1 MSILGKNPYKGKRLD
16 SIREIN
22 GSGNNLEKPEL
33 GANGTAFIRLGT
45 FEYEDGVASPAGVAS
60 DAEGNPLIGVD
71 GNPVSRQPIP
81 IFSQEEKESLTF
93 AGLEVVQNQ
102 DNLSNNSDAPFVLLD
117 PLDRP
122 SARVISNA
130 TSKLD
135 KGETDPSPNGLTAIN
150 WAFGQLI
157 NHDLNLARLSET
169 SFNIDIPQNDANFT
183 PNIPPTPTINRQKD
197 GGLEFEFPRNAFES
211 GTGVVKDGK
220 SEPGEVPN
228 DLTHWL
234 DLSVVYG
241 SDEELAKSLRSF
253 NQGRLKVFSEETEST
268 SDDLMPADTEQ
279 VMRGGFF
286 QGVGFLAGDERVSE
300 QDALAA
306 QHTLWVRNHNRIA
319 EDLSGFHPKWD
330 DKQIFERAR
339 QINIAQYQQVVTYE
353 WLPQQIGN
361 KVGKYKGYD
370 AKETPQISDEFNA
383 AGFRF
388 GHSQTGNK
396 IETIDSEG
404 NATTLPLLTTFGAPN
419 ITEGKDVDGIL
430 RGSTV
435 TLDEDVDTNIVFDL
449 RNALFPPAGVGFDLY
464 SANIQRGRERGLADY
479 NQVRD
484 DFGLQRVKSF
494 DELTSDKELA
504 KTLKDLY
511 GTVEDVDLLI
521 GLFAEDAVAPSGAGE
536 TTKAIVGEQFERLRD
551 ADRFWFENN
560 RKDGGIF
567 TGKEIKEIK
576 ETTYADI
583 IKSNTEIDELQEN
596 VFLKVSENNPLSK
609 DNLLSD
615 GLSDLQGDDGKAKI
629 TVIEK
634 SSFDNTVGFYAIK
647 DEKGTVVD
655 KVTGESL
662 TPEDG
667 EDYIK
672 TAIAESVVDFQLT
685 DNSPRDEFDVDLPS
699 ESLLA
704 PYVIQDGNIQD
715 FENGEAEALLSFGAA
730 NSNDSNSI
738 VEVGSGNTSLFK
750 FDFGDLT
757 DANSNN
763 DNSMTMKVKLV

>member
-1 MSILGKNPYKGKRLD
+1 MSILDRNPYKGKMLG
-16 SIREIN
+16 SIRKIN
-22 GSGNNLEKPEL
+22 GSGNNLEKPRL
-33 GANGTAFIRLGT
+33 GANGTPFIRLGT

-81 IFSQEEKESLTF
+81 IFSQAERKSLTKS
-93 AGLEVVQNQ
+93 GLEVVKNK
-102 DNLSNNSDAPFVLLD
+102 DGLSNNAHAPFVLLD

-122 SARVISNA
+122 SARVVSNA

-135 KGETDPSPNGLTAIN
+135 KGETDPSSKGLTAIN

-157 NHDLNLARLSET
+157 NHDLNLARLSED

-183 PNIPPTPTINRQKD
+183 PDIPPTPTINRQKD
-197 GGLEFEFPRNAFES
+197 GGLEFEFPRNAFKS

-220 SEPGEVPN
+220 SKPAKVPN

-234 DLSVVYG
+234 DLSAVYG
-241 SDEELAKSLRSF
+241 SDKELAESLRS
-253 NQGRLKVFSEETEST
+253 NKGGRLKVFSEETEST
-268 SDDLMPADTEQ
+268 IDDLMPADTEQ

-319 EDLSGFHPKWD
+319 EDLTAFHPKWD

-353 WLPQQIGN
+353 WLPQQIGDIS
-361 KVGKYKGYD
+361 KYKGYD

-396 IETIDSEG
+396 IETVDSEG

-484 DFGLQRVKSF
+484 DFGLERVKSF
-494 DELTSDKELA
+494 DELTSDKDLA

-521 GLFAEDAVAPSGAGE
+521 GLFAEDPVAPSGAGE

-551 ADRFWFENN
+551 ADRFWFENK

-583 IKSNTEIDELQEN
+583 IKSNTEIDQLQEN

-615 GLSDLQGDDGKAKI
+615 GLLDLQSDDGKAKI
-629 TVIEK
+629 TVTEK

-655 KVTGESL
+655 KVTGETL

-672 TAIAESVVDFQLT
+672 TAIASSVADFQLK
-685 DNSPRDEFDVDLPS
+685 DDSRREKFDVDLPDN
-699 ESLLA
+699 SLLA
-704 PYVIQDGNIQD
+704 PYLIKDGNIED

-738 VEVGSGNTSLFK
+738 VELGSGNTSLFK
-750 FDFGDLT
+750 FDFDDLT
-757 DANSNN
+757 NSNSSN

>member
-1 MSILGKNPYKGKRLD
+1 MSNFDRNPYKGKRLD
-16 SIREIN
+16 SIRKIN
-22 GSGNNLEKPEL
+22 GSGNNLEKPRL
-33 GANGTAFIRLGT
+33 GANGTPFIRVGT
-45 FEYEDGVASPAGVAS
+45 YEYEDGVASPAGVAK

-71 GNPVSRQPIP
+71 GNVVSRQPIP
-81 IFSQEEKESLTF
+81 IFSKAEKESLVKS
-93 AGLEVVQNQ
+93 GLEVVENK
-102 DNLSNNSDAPFVLLD
+102 DNLSNNSDSYFIYVN

-122 SARVISNA
+122 SARVISNS

-135 KGETDPSPNGLTAIN
+135 KGETDPSSNGLTAIN

-157 NHDLNLARLSET
+157 NHDLNLARLSED
-169 SFNIDIPQNDANFT
+169 SFNIDIPLQDANFT
-183 PNIPPTPTINRQKD
+183 PDIPPTPTINRQED
-197 GGLEFEFPRNAFES
+197 GGLEFEFPRNAFKS
-211 GTGVVKDGK
+211 GTAIVRNGK
-220 SEPGEVPN
+220 SKPGKVPN

-241 SDEELAKSLRSF
+241 SDKELAKSLRS
-253 NQGRLKVFSEETEST
+253 NKGGRLKVFSEETEST
-268 SDDLMPADTEQ
+268 SDDLMPADTEL

-319 EDLSGFHPKWD
+319 EDLSAFHPKWN
-330 DKQIFERAR
+330 DKKLFERAR
-339 QINIAQYQQVVTYE
+339 QINIAQYQQIVTYE
-353 WLPQQIGN
+353 WLPQQIGDIS
-361 KVGKYKGYD
+361 KYKGYD

-396 IETIDSEG
+396 IEKIDSEG
-404 NATTLPLLTTFGAPN
+404 NATSLPLLTTFGAPN
-419 ITEGKDVDGIL
+419 ITEGKDVDEIL

-479 NQVRD
+479 NQVRV

-511 GTVEDVDLLI
+511 GTVEDVDLLV

-536 TTKAIVGEQFERLRD
+536 TTQAIVGEQFERLRD
-551 ADRFWFENN
+551 ADRFWFENKRRN
-560 RKDGGIF
+560 GGVF
-567 TGKEIKEIK
+567 TRKEIKEIK
-576 ETTYADI
+576 ETSYADI
-583 IKSNTEIDELQEN
+583 IKLNTEIDELGEN
-596 VFLKVSENNPLSK
+596 VFLEVSEDNPLNKES
-609 DNLLSD
+609 LLPD
-615 GLSDLQGDDGKAKI
+615 GLLDLQGDGKAKI
-629 TVIEK
+629 IVTEK
-634 SSFDNTVGFYAIK
+634 SSFNNTVGFYAIK
-647 DEKGTVVD
+647 DEKGTIVD
-655 KVTGESL
+655 KVTGKSL

-667 EDYIK
+667 EDYINS
-672 TAIAESVVDFQLT
+672 AIASSVADFRVK
-685 DNSPRDEFDVDLPS
+685 DNSRRQRFEIDLPS
-699 ESLLA
+699 DSLLA
-704 PYVIQDGNIQD
+704 PYLIQDGNIQD
-715 FENGEAEALLSFGAA
+715 FENGEAEALLSFGAG
-730 NSNDSNSI
+730 NKDDSNSI
-738 VEVGSGNTSLFK
+738 VEVGSGNTSIFK

-757 DANSNN
+757 DSNSTN
-763 DNSMTMKVKLV
+763 DNTMTMKVKLI

>member
-1 MSILGKNPYKGKRLD
+1 MSILDRNPYKGKMLG
-16 SIREIN
+16 SIRKIN
-22 GSGNNLEKPEL
+22 GSGNNLEKPRL
-33 GANGTAFIRLGT
+33 GANGTPFIRLGT

-81 IFSQEEKESLTF
+81 IFSQAERKSLTKS
-93 AGLEVVQNQ
+93 GLEVVKNK
-102 DNLSNNSDAPFVLLD
+102 DGLSNNAHAPFVLLD

-122 SARVISNA
+122 SARVVSNA

-135 KGETDPSPNGLTAIN
+135 KGETDPSSKGLTAIN

-157 NHDLNLARLSET
+157 NHDLNLARLSED

-183 PNIPPTPTINRQKD
+183 PDIPPTPTINRQKD
-197 GGLEFEFPRNAFES
+197 GGLEFEFPRNAFKS

-220 SEPGEVPN
+220 SKPAKVPN

-234 DLSVVYG
+234 DLSAVYG
-241 SDEELAKSLRSF
+241 SDKELAESLRS
-253 NQGRLKVFSEETEST
+253 NKGGRLKVFSEETEST

-319 EDLSGFHPKWD
+319 EDLTAFHPKWD

-353 WLPQQIGN
+353 WLPQQIGDIS
-361 KVGKYKGYD
+361 KYKGYD

-396 IETIDSEG
+396 IETVDSEG

-484 DFGLQRVKSF
+484 DFGLERVKSF
-494 DELTSDKELA
+494 DELTSDKDLA

-521 GLFAEDAVAPSGAGE
+521 GLFAEDATAPSGAGE

-551 ADRFWFENN
+551 ADRFWFENK

-583 IKSNTEIDELQEN
+583 IKSNTEIDQLQEN

-615 GLSDLQGDDGKAKI
+615 GLLDLEGDDGKAKI
-629 TVIEK
+629 TVTEK

-655 KVTGESL
+655 KVTGETL

-672 TAIAESVVDFQLT
+672 TAIASSVADFQLK
-685 DNSPRDEFDVDLPS
+685 DDSRREKFDVDLPDN
-699 ESLLA
+699 SLLA
-704 PYVIQDGNIQD
+704 PYLIKDGNIED

-738 VEVGSGNTSLFK
+738 VELGSGNTSLFK
-750 FDFGDLT
+750 FDFEDLT
-757 DANSNN
+757 DANSSN

>member
-1 MSILGKNPYKGKRLD
+1 MSILDRNPYKGERLD
-16 SIREIN
+16 SIRKIN
-22 GSGNNLEKPEL
+22 GSGNNLEKPRL
-33 GANGTAFIRLGT
+33 GANGTPFIRLGT
-45 FEYEDGVASPAGVAS
+45 FEYEDKVASPAGVAS

-71 GNPVSRQPIP
+71 GNAVSRQPIP
-81 IFSQEEKESLTF
+81 IFSEAETKSLTKS
-93 AGLEVVQNQ
+93 GLDVVKNQ
-102 DNLSNNSDAPFVLLD
+102 DNLSNNPHAPFVLLD

-157 NHDLNLARLSET
+157 NHDLNLARLSEDN
-169 SFNIDIPQNDANFT
+169 FNIDIPENDANFT
-183 PNIPPTPTINRQKD
+183 PDIPPTPTINRQKD
-197 GGLEFEFPRNAFES
+197 GGLEFEFPRNAFKS
-211 GTGVVKDGK
+211 GTGIVEDGK
-220 SEPGEVPN
+220 SKPGKVPN

-234 DLSVVYG
+234 DLSAVYG
-241 SDEELAKSLRSF
+241 SDKELAKSLRS
-253 NQGRLKVFSEETEST
+253 NNGGRLKVFSEETEST
-268 SDDLMPADTEQ
+268 SDDLLPADTKQ

-319 EDLSGFHPKWD
+319 EDLSVFHPKWD
-330 DKQIFERAR
+330 DKQVFERAR

-353 WLPQQIGN
+353 WLPQQIGDIS
-361 KVGKYKGYD
+361 KYKGYD

-396 IETIDSEG
+396 IETVNSDG
-404 NATTLPLLTTFGAPN
+404 KATTLPLLTTFGAPN

-435 TLDEDVDTNIVFDL
+435 TLDEDVDTNVVFDL

-484 DFGLQRVKSF
+484 DFGLPRVKSF

-551 ADRFWFENN
+551 ADRFWFENK
-560 RKDGGIF
+560 RKDGGVF
-567 TGKEIKEIK
+567 TNKEIKEIK
-576 ETTYADI
+576 QTTYADI
-583 IKSNTEIDELQEN
+583 IKSNTEIDQLQEN
-596 VFLKVSENNPLSK
+596 VFLKVSQNNPLSK

-615 GLSDLQGDDGKAKI
+615 GLLDLQGDDGKAKI
-629 TVIEK
+629 IVTEK

-647 DEKGTVVD
+647 DQKGTVVD
-655 KVTGESL
+655 KVTGKSL

-672 TAIAESVVDFQLT
+672 SAIASSVADFQLK
-685 DNSPRDEFDVDLPS
+685 DNSKREKFDVDLPS
-699 ESLLA
+699 DSFLA

-763 DNSMTMKVKLV
+763 DSEMTMKVKLV

>member
-1 MSILGKNPYKGKRLD
+1 MSILDRNPYKGKRLD
-16 SIREIN
+16 SIRKIN
-22 GSGNNLEKPEL
+22 GSGNNLEKPRL
-33 GANGTAFIRLGT
+33 GANGTPFIRLGT
-45 FEYEDGVASPAGVAS
+45 YEYEDGVASPAGVAK

-71 GNPVSRQPIP
+71 GEAVSRQPIP
-81 IFSQEEKESLTF
+81 IFSKAERKSLKKS
-93 AGLEVVQNQ
+93 GLEVVKNK
-102 DNLSNNSDAPFVLLD
+102 DGLSNNAHAPFVLLD

-135 KGETDPSPNGLTAIN
+135 KGETDPSSKGLTAIN
-150 WAFGQLI
+150 WSFGQLI
-157 NHDLNLARLSET
+157 NHDLNLARLSED

-183 PNIPPTPTINRQKD
+183 PDIPPTPTINRQKD
-197 GGLEFEFPRNAFES
+197 GGLEFEFPRNAFKS

-220 SEPGEVPN
+220 SKPGKVPN

-241 SDEELAKSLRSF
+241 SDKELAKSLRS
-253 NQGRLKVFSEETEST
+253 NKGGRLKVFSEETEST

-319 EDLSGFHPKWD
+319 EDLTAFHPKWD

-353 WLPQQIGN
+353 WLPQQIGDID
-361 KVGKYKGYD
+361 KYKGYD

-396 IETIDSEG
+396 IETVDSEG

-419 ITEGKDVDGIL
+419 ITEGKDVDEIL

-435 TLDEDVDTNIVFDL
+435 TLDEDVDTNVVFDL

-484 DFGLQRVKSF
+484 DFGLERVKSF
-494 DELTSDKELA
+494 DELTSDKDLA

-551 ADRFWFENN
+551 ADRFWFENK

-583 IKSNTEIDELQEN
+583 IKSNTEIDRLQEN

-615 GLSDLQGDDGKAKI
+615 GLLDLQDDDGKAKI
-629 TVIEK
+629 TVTEK

-647 DEKGTVVD
+647 DQKGTVVD
-655 KVTGESL
+655 KVTGETL

-667 EDYIK
+667 EDYLK
-672 TAIAESVVDFQLT
+672 TAISNSVADFQLK
-685 DNSPRDEFDVDLPS
+685 DDSRREKFDVDLPS
-699 ESLLA
+699 QSLLA
-704 PYVIQDGNIQD
+704 PYLIQDGSIQD

-757 DANSNN
+757 DANSGN

>member
-1 MSILGKNPYKGKRLD
+1 MSILDRNPYKGKRLD
-16 SIREIN
+16 SIRKIN
-22 GSGNNLEKPEL
+22 GSGNNLNKPRL
-33 GANGTAFIRLGT
+33 GANGTPFIRLGT
-45 FEYEDGVASPAGVAS
+45 YEYEDGVASPAGVAK

-71 GNPVSRQPIP
+71 GNAVSRQPIP
-81 IFSQEEKESLTF
+81 IFSKAEKESLVKS
-93 AGLEVVQNQ
+93 GLEVVENK
-102 DNLSNNSDAPFVLLD
+102 DNLSNNPDAPFIYVN

-122 SARVISNA
+122 SARVLSNA

-135 KGETDPSPNGLTAIN
+135 KGETSPSSNGLTAIN

-157 NHDLNLARLSET
+157 NHDLNLARLSED
-169 SFNIDIPQNDANFT
+169 SFNIDIPEDDANFT
-183 PNIPPTPTINRQKD
+183 PDIPPTPTINRQED
-197 GGLEFEFPRNAFES
+197 GGLEFEFPRNAFKS
-211 GTGVVKDGK
+211 GTGIVKDDKSKPGK
-220 SEPGEVPN
+220 VPN

-241 SDEELAKSLRSF
+241 SDKELAKSLRS
-253 NQGRLKVFSEETEST
+253 NKGGRLKVFSEETEST
-268 SDDLMPADTEQ
+268 SDDLMPADTEL

-300 QDALAA
+300 QDALVA

-319 EDLSGFHPKWD
+319 EDLSVFHPKWN
-330 DKQIFERAR
+330 DKKLFERAR
-339 QINIAQYQQVVTYE
+339 QINIAQYQQIVTYE
-353 WLPQQIGN
+353 WLPQQIGDIS
-361 KVGKYKGYD
+361 KYKGYD

-396 IETIDSEG
+396 IEKIDSEG
-404 NATTLPLLTTFGAPN
+404 NATSLPLLTTFGAPN
-419 ITEGKDVDGIL
+419 ITEGKDVDEIL

-435 TLDEDVDTNIVFDL
+435 TLDEDVDTDVVFDL

-536 TTKAIVGEQFERLRD
+536 TTQAIVGEQFERLRD
-551 ADRFWFENN
+551 ADRFWFENKRRN
-560 RKDGGIF
+560 GGVF
-567 TGKEIKEIK
+567 TKKEINEIK
-576 ETTYADI
+576 ETNYADI
-583 IKSNTEIDELQEN
+583 IKLNTEIDELGEN
-596 VFLKVSENNPLSK
+596 VFLEVSENNPLNKES
-609 DNLLSD
+609 LLPD
-615 GLSDLQGDDGKAKI
+615 GLLDLQGDGKAKI
-629 TVIEK
+629 IVTEK
-634 SSFDNTVGFYAIK
+634 SSFNNTVGFYAIE
-647 DEKGTVVD
+647 DEKGTIVD

-667 EDYIK
+667 EDYIN
-672 TAIAESVVDFQLT
+672 TAIASSVADFQIK
-685 DNSPRDEFDVDLPS
+685 DNSRRQRFEIDLPS
-699 ESLLA
+699 RSLLA
-704 PYVIQDGNIQD
+704 PYLNQDGNIQD

-730 NSNDSNSI
+730 NKDDFNSI
-738 VEVGSGNTSLFK
+738 IEVGSGNTSIFK
-750 FDFGDLT
+750 FDFNDLT
-757 DANSNN
+757 DSNSTN
-763 DNSMTMKVKLV
+763 DNTMTMKVKLI